1 MYSTRSSS
9 SVACI
14 EASLSSASVNQNAK
28 DQQEKRIRSSVTIRA
43 RFLIYFALERV
54 GLVIDVCSISEV
66 LVKEY

>member
-1 MYSTRSSS
+1 MSSTRNSS

-14 EASLSSASVNQNAK
+14 EASTSSASVNQNAK

-54 GLVIDVCSISEV
+54 GLVIDV
-66 LVKEY
+66 